1 MSVGVVP
8 EPASACPGLTMPEL
22 PYLAFHWTLG
32 LPFRAVKSVHPSAR
46 HDVHAA
52 PIDRERVLDVLAE
65 ADRAD
70 PARLRVEDGDLAV
83 CLGHEP
89 DAALEVGE
97 RRADPLVRG
106 QHARQVVV
114 ADLADAAAVRGH
126 LQPEQVARLGG
137 APHAAPAVQ
146 EEVPPAGEVLLRLG
160 AG

>member
-1 MSVGVVP
+1 
-8 EPASACPGLTMPEL
+8 MPEL

-97 RRADPLVRG
+97 RRADARTGPARSSGRSRG
-106 QHARQVVV
+106 PCGCCGR
-114 ADLADAAAVRGH
+114 
-126 LQPEQVARLGG
+126 
-137 APHAAPAVQ
+137 
-146 EEVPPAGEVLLRLG
+146 
-160 AG
+160 